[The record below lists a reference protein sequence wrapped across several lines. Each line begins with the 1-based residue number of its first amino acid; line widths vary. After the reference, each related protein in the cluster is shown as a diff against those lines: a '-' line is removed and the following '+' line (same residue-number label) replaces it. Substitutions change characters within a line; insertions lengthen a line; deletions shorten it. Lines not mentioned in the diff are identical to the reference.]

1 MFICNTAVVC
11 SFQVTRMEYRPV
23 WPASGRDF
31 CTFHHITEL
40 AEGVFCMACEAVGV
54 SLSNI
59 LAPLSKDH
67 R

>member
-1 MFICNTAVVC
+1 
-11 SFQVTRMEYRPV
+11 MEYRPV